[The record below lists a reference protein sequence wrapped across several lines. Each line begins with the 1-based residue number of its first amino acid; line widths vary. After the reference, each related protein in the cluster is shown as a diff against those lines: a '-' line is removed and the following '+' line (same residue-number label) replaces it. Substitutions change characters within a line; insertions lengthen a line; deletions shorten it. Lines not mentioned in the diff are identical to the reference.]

1 MSRFAKPVFLAAG
14 LRTPFGR
21 GGGALAAYDAV
32 SLSVPVVQAMA
43 QQAEPDLFVW
53 GTVIPNLGWSNIA
66 REVWLDAKLNPSVPA
81 FSIVLAC
88 STSMT
93 ATFAAAGMLGA
104 GADLTLVGGA
114 EVMSRP
120 SLALT
125 AASSKRLTD
134 LFAKDAAAA
143 LAELQSLTPRDFVLP
158 TKGWAN
164 RITGRT
170 MGDHMEETAKAWNI
184 SRAAQDE
191 WALKSHRRA
200 VDGWNDGFFD
210 NLVISLPELA
220 RDANPRAD
228 TSAERLAALKP
239 AFDRD
244 SGLGSITA
252 GNSSPITDGA
262 AGCWVANEAGVSR
275 LPTGTPHVRLVDL

>member
-1 MSRFAKPVFLAAG
+1 
-14 LRTPFGR
+14 
-21 GGGALAAYDAV
+21 
-32 SLSVPVVQAMA
+32 
-43 QQAEPDLFVW
+43 
-53 GTVIPNLGWSNIA
+53 
-66 REVWLDAKLNPSVPA
+66 
-81 FSIVLAC
+81 
-88 STSMT
+88 
-93 ATFAAAGMLGA
+93 MLGA

-239 AFDRD
+239 ALT
-244 SGLGSITA
+244 GTA
-252 GNSSPITDGA
+252 GWEALRPATARRSPMARPA
-262 AGCWVANEAGVSR
+262 AGSPMRQA
-275 LPTGTPHVRLVDL
+275 